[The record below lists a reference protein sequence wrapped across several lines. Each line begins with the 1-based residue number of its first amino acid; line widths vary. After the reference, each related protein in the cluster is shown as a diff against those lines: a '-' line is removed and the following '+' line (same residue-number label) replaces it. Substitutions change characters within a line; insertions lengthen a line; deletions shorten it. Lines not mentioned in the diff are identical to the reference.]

1 MFQKHENN
9 ECQCVIC
16 RLKAQGFTDEEI
28 EQKQRAWEQEALE
41 NQGWFAHFTNDERYI
56 TGANYHTHGL
66 PATMNHM
73 DLQIVIPMSMK
84 TAHGIFTGVVD
95 LIKEGKVFK
104 DGDTTDKVIKFFKVK
119 FVEMTENDRQVLRII
134 LPDQR
139 GNLEPWEMEGNM
151 ALQYEPFLESEAEE
165 G

>member
-1 MFQKHENN
+1 MFQYHGNN

-16 RLKAQGFTDEEI
+16 RLKREGLTDEQI
-28 EQKQRAWEQEALE
+28 EQHQRQWEQEALE
-41 NQGWFAHFTNDERYI
+41 KQGWFGHYCNDERYP

-73 DLQIVIPMSMK
+73 DLQLVVPLDMK

-95 LIKEGKVFK
+95 LIKEGKVFH
-104 DGDTTDKVIKFFKVK
+104 DGDTADKVVRGYRVK
-119 FVEMTENDRQVLRII
+119 FIEMTEGERQVLRII

-139 GNLEPWEMEGNM
+139 GNLEQWEIEGNL
-151 ALQYEPFLESEAEE
+151 ALQYEPFLDTEA
-165 G
+165 